1 MNLATHET
9 GHLVFGWGGQVLAAL
24 GGTLLQLLMPLA
36 FAVSFWRRG
45 DRHAASVALWW
56 LGQNCFN
63 ISRYIADARAQ
74 ELPLVG
80 GGEHDWTYLL
90 AHWGVLERDVGIAR
104 DVRFLGVVIT
114 MGALFMGWWMVTKA
128 PEAVASP
135 SPSQA

>member
-1 MNLATHET
+1 MNLAIHET
-9 GHLVFGWGGQVLAAL
+9 GHLVFGWGGEVLAAL

-36 FAVSFWRRG
+36 FAFSFWRRG
-45 DRHAASVALWW
+45 DRHATSVALWW
-56 LGQNCFN
+56 SGQNCFN

-90 AHWGVLERDVGIAR
+90 SHWGVLDRDLGIAR
-104 DVRFLGVVIT
+104 DVRFLGVVVTI
-114 MGALFMGWWMVTKA
+114 GALFMGWWVVMHA
-128 PEAVASP
+128 PMADAPS